1 MFPRGK
7 CSTREK
13 TELCLREGKKIWN
26 QKDYILCY
34 MRERS
39 KLDIEDYISSFYKDE
54 EITAEQLDEI
64 YAWLDRIY
72 DDVIA

>member
-1 MFPRGK
+1 MFKGR
-7 CSTREK
+7 
-13 TELCLREGKKIWN
+13 KKDMDSKRI
-26 QKDYILCY
+26 KDYILCY

>member
-1 MFPRGK
+1 MFKGR
-7 CSTREK
+7 
-13 TELCLREGKKIWN
+13 KKDMESKRI
-26 QKDYILCY
+26 KDYILCY
-34 MRERS
+34 MRESS